1 MSWWCRLWYSGIGN
15 NGGMHCGSSG
25 AGYDGMAC
33 IVVVYR
39 GSAYYGGTDCGIVVQ
54 VIMVACIVVVCIMVV

>member
-1 MSWWCRLWYSGIGN
+1 MWYSGIGN
-15 NGGMHCGSSG
+15 NGGMYCGSSG
-25 AGYDGMAC
+25 TDYDGMVC
-33 IVVVYR
+33 IVVVHC